1 QLRIG
6 NNNFTIKGVV
16 NDFHHEGL
24 KKSLEPV
31 IFNHRHPFEF
41 GFYSFRINGDMQK
54 SIAQIQAVWPKHY
67 PNDPCD
73 YFLSD
78 DYFLLQY
85 REEIRL
91 IRILTAF
98 TLFAIIVTALGLFG
112 LVSSIAEQRTK
123 EIGLRKVNGATIKDI
138 MLMMLSYF
146 TRFEIPAFILACIL
160 AWLLMRR
167 WLQEF
172 AYQTD
177 FSIWIIFITG
187 VVAFIIATASVI
199 TQSYRASSKNP
210 AEVLRYE

>member
-1 QLRIG
+1 
-6 NNNFTIKGVV
+6 
-16 NDFHHEGL
+16 
-24 KKSLEPV
+24 
-31 IFNHRHPFEF
+31 
-41 GFYSFRINGDMQK
+41 M
-54 SIAQIQAVWPKHY
+54 
-67 PNDPCD
+67 
-73 YFLSD
+73 
-78 DYFLLQY
+78 
-85 REEIRL
+85 
-91 IRILTAF
+91 
-98 TLFAIIVTALGLFG
+98 FG